1 MGRDRRDNIC
11 GGTYHVMNRG
21 NRKAPIFED
30 VVDRRRFLATAI
42 REKETYGIQILA
54 GTEMGNHFHGLVTT
68 PNGNLPEFMQQLDG
82 QFARYSNRRHGNVGH
97 VFQGRYRAVLIENDA
112 HLIIA
117 LCYNFLNPVCA
128 GLVAR
133 PEEYA
138 WSTYAATVGLAPRP
152 HYLSIDWLQPLF
164 PGASLEEAQRRLRAL
179 MEEERPAMAYFRQVE
194 EGVDPAWLRQVVRSY
209 TGGQLQLAKLPR
221 MYRSVLRSPLAEL
234 CPQRMSVEMRAGA
247 IYLARVE
254 HGYTVAEIARELRLS
269 PAAVSKIFRSH
280 VKSRTDE

>member
-1 MGRDRRDNIC
+1 
-11 GGTYHVMNRG
+11 MNRG

-42 REKETYGIQILA
+42 REKETYGIEILA
-54 GTEMGNHFHGLVTT
+54 GTEMGNHFHGIVTT
-68 PNGNLPEFMQQLDG
+68 PNGNLSEFMQQLDG

-97 VFQGRYRAVLIENDA
+97 VFQGRYRAVLVENDA

-128 GLVAR
+128 RLVAR

-164 PGASLEEAQRRLRAL
+164 PGASLKEAQRRLRAL
-179 MEEERPAMAYFRQVE
+179 MEEEKPAMAYFKQIE
-194 EGVDPAWLRQVVRSY
+194 EGVDQAWLRQVVRSY
-209 TGGQLQLAKLPR
+209 TGEQLQLAKLPR

-234 CPQRMSVEMRAGA
+234 CQQGMSVEMRAGA
-247 IYLARVE
+247 IHLARVE
-254 HGYTVAEIARELRLS
+254 HGYTLAEIARELSLS
-269 PAAVSKIFRSH
+269 PATVSKIFRSH
-280 VKSRTDE
+280 VNSLTDE